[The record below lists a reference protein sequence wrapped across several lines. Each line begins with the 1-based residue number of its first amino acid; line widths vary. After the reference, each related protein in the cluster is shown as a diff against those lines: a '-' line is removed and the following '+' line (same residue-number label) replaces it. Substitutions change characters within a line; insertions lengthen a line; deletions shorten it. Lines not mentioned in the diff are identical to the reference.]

1 MSRTI
6 LLLSLRANP
15 AFVQHLAA
23 YAKGVSE
30 LGYSPAFLLDP
41 AYKAYSNLEE
51 IGPCLDSLDS
61 ALAAHPSHAIFLN
74 PAMANVQAARR
85 LKKAGARILYLYH
98 EPWQMSRQYLQG
110 EGFGASCRA
119 TLAHRFTIPL
129 LRIAD
134 QVIVPSQ
141 FALSVYQASDVR
153 FNPRVAY
160 LPLLYDDD
168 GPSDVLPLLPQ
179 KKYFSYIGKP
189 CRAHAFDQFLQTMR
203 TAFQR
208 ELDVTFLIASRF
220 PLPDGL
226 FDDETF
232 AKNRDRI
239 EVRCGRLLTNQ
250 QINAC
255 YEQSICVWNIYR
267 RSTQSGVLPKALM
280 FGTPL
285 LGSNTGSFPEFLAD
299 SLSGQILPGDDPQG
313 ILEAF
318 QQFQDRLASY
328 AEGCRR
334 KFLSTFYY
342 RTRLKDLARLL
353 A

>member
-160 LPLLYDDD
+160 LPLLTT
-168 GPSDVLPLLPQ
+168 
-179 KKYFSYIGKP
+179 
-189 CRAHAFDQFLQTMR
+189 TMGLR
-203 TAFQR
+203 TF
-208 ELDVTFLIASRF
+208 
-220 PLPDGL
+220 
-226 FDDETF
+226 
-232 AKNRDRI
+232 
-239 EVRCGRLLTNQ
+239 
-250 QINAC
+250 
-255 YEQSICVWNIYR
+255 
-267 RSTQSGVLPKALM
+267 
-280 FGTPL
+280 
-285 LGSNTGSFPEFLAD
+285 
-299 SLSGQILPGDDPQG
+299 SLS
-313 ILEAF
+313 
-318 QQFQDRLASY
+318 
-328 AEGCRR
+328 CRR
-334 KFLSTFYY
+334 KNTSATSASPAAPMPLINSSRPCERPSSASSTSHF
-342 RTRLKDLARLL
+342 
-353 A
+353 